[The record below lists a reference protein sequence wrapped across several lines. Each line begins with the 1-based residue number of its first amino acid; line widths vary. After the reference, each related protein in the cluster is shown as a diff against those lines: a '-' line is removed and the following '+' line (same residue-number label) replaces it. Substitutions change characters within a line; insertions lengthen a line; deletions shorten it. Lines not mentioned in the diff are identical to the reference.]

1 MKNVWKNLCVIAMAC
16 ICAIGFVGCQGDEQ
30 VVAKD
35 LDGDGVISSWE
46 MPFEDSEVSSEGGEG
61 ITVTGDIEHI
71 SSVQQLLAIDDKVGF
86 RKIYILDRDIDLG
99 GKEICINLGM
109 SEFYGNGHTIKN
121 FALGT
126 YHEEKYEE
134 VVEGEEQTVIPSGT
148 RCLFYGGAL
157 VYNLRLFVGYQRFY
171 LTDAEL
177 ASYTISP
184 FVNTLSLSG
193 VSVKG
198 KLDVTAPKVDGA
210 MLLDTEISLV
220 YSNIG
225 IYAENEEGFLTPQ
238 RVDTTMEHI
247 YVDGNIKLRNEAPLA
262 SSTVGAIASSIF
274 EDSSIINSY
283 AKVDISID
291 SNSTCSIGGIIGQGW
306 GFVSSAVATGKI
318 YMSSRSGM
326 LAQSVGAIAG
336 SVLESGELKDCVS
349 NMTITAT
356 GDNVSNS
363 SQMSIGGI
371 VGDCESSVV
380 ECAQS
385 DTHIIASGYGSI
397 FVGGIAGASI
407 DGIISYAIC
416 RGDINISRSQ
426 IVCVAQVSGAS
437 VGGLF
442 EKIMTTTAIRVDRLE
457 TSRIYVGMVTVFE
470 VSYSEMG
477 YFDGVG
483 EFDGVPPYFQRV
495 LVDGVTEIVGN
506 ANGTVYSNLGLRSSF
521 KKTVGTTG
529 EDSDYIC
536 NFPIIFSDVYYTGKG
551 GISTTGCVL
560 KIDGNTVTPEYARD
574 EQNNLRVQLYS
585 GTNIKG
591 IIERFD
597 FKNFLN
603 HNEVNIVE
611 DMTLSGL
618 YFTLTDKQI
627 RSSYFS
633 ENAYSNVGW
642 AYIDERHF
650 TESYIH
656 EGSSVGGC
664 SHDEDD
670 KYLSFLYNLIDNDSK
685 SKINCAFMVSGRFL
699 NGGVVGDDLPDS
711 DSQVEQF
718 ISVTRSVFNCINTPV
733 TITRLDSQLQ
743 NLEDPELT
751 LETDSPAYVKFEFAD
766 SENSYSLLF
775 DVRMLK
781 DTLWADSFDY
791 IIYLV
796 FSVVSNP
803 TRA

>member
-1 MKNVWKNLCVIAMAC
+1 MKNLWKNLCVIAMAC
-16 ICAIGFVGCQGDEQ
+16 ICAVGFVGCQDDDR

-46 MPFEDSEVSSEGGEG
+46 MPFDDSEVSSVGGES
-61 ITVTGDIEHI
+61 ITVAGDIEHI
-71 SSVQQLLAIDDKVGF
+71 SSIQQLLAIDDKVGF

-99 GKEICINLGM
+99 GKEVCINLGM
-109 SEFYGNGHTIKN
+109 SEFYGNGHIIRN

-134 VVEGEEQTVIPSGT
+134 VIEGEEQTVVPSGT

-157 VYNLRLFVGYQRFY
+157 VYNLRVFLGYQRFY
-171 LTDAEL
+171 LTNAEL
-177 ASYTISP
+177 TSYTISP
-184 FVNTLSLSG
+184 FVNTLGLVG

-210 MLLDTEISLV
+210 MLLNTKISLM
-220 YSNIG
+220 YSNNG

-238 RVDTTMEHI
+238 RVDTTMENI
-247 YVDGNIKLRNEAPLA
+247 YVDGNIRLRNEAPLA
-262 SSTVGAIASSIF
+262 SSTVGAIASNIF

-283 AKVDISID
+283 AKVDMNID
-291 SNSTCSIGGIIGQGW
+291 SNSSTSIGGIIGQNY

-318 YMSSRSGM
+318 SVSSRSGM
-326 LAQSVGAIAG
+326 LFQSVGAIAG
-336 SVLESGELKDCVS
+336 SMKESGELKGCVS
-349 NMTITAT
+349 NMIITAT
-356 GDNVSNS
+356 GDNVSS
-363 SQMSIGGI
+363 TSQMYLGGI
-371 VGDCESSVV
+371 VGDCESSVI

-385 DTHIIASGYGSI
+385 DTHIVANGYGSI
-397 FVGGIAGASI
+397 FVGGTAGTSI

-416 RGDINISRSQ
+416 RGDINISNSQ
-426 IVCVAQVSGAS
+426 NIYVAQVCGAS
-437 VGGLF
+437 VSGMF

-457 TSRIYVGMVTVFE
+457 TSRVYVGMVTVFE
-470 VSYSEMG
+470 VSYSDMG
-477 YFDGVG
+477 VFADV
-483 EFDGVPPYFQRV
+483 EDFDGVPPYFQRV

-506 ANGTVYSNLGLRSSF
+506 ANGTVYSSLGLRGSF
-521 KKTVGTTG
+521 KKIVGTTG
-529 EDSDYIC
+529 EENDYIC
-536 NFPIIFSDVYYTGKG
+536 TFPIIFSDVYYTGKG
-551 GISTTGCVL
+551 GLSTTGCVL
-560 KIDGNTVTPEYARD
+560 KIDGSTITPEYARD
-574 EQNNLRVQLYS
+574 ELNNLRVQLYS

-603 HNEVNIVE
+603 HNEVNIIE
-611 DMTLSGL
+611 GMTLSGL

-627 RSSYFS
+627 RSSYFR
-633 ENAYSNVGW
+633 EGAYSKVGF
-642 AYIDERHF
+642 AYIDERYF
-650 TESYIH
+650 EESFIH

-664 SHDEDD
+664 SYDNSD
-670 KYLSFLYNLIDNDSK
+670 KYLSFLFNLITNDSK
-685 SKINCAFMVSGRFL
+685 SQTNCAFMVGGGFLSG
-699 NGGVVGDDLPDS
+699 GGIGDEALGS

-718 ISVTRSVFNCINTPV
+718 ISATKSVFNCLNTPV
-733 TITRLDSQLQ
+733 TITRLDSQLK
-743 NLEDPELT
+743 NLEDPELM
-751 LETDSPAYVKFEFAD
+751 LETDNPAYVKFEF
-766 SENSYSLLF
+766 SNPENSYSLLF

-781 DTLWADSFDY
+781 DTAWAESYDY